1 MIIESAERFGLSQLH
16 QLRGRVGRGEKQST
30 CILMFKSTLTENA
43 KKRLNIL
50 KSSTDG
56 FIISEEDMKLRGFGD
71 ILGFKQSGIKIFK
84 LADPVHNND
93 LFELA
98 EKEIRYMEKNN
109 IQLNKYKTLM
119 KLYDQADVIN
129 DIV

>member
-1 MIIESAERFGLSQLH
+1 
-16 QLRGRVGRGEKQST
+16 
-30 CILMFKSTLTENA
+30 
-43 KKRLNIL
+43 
-50 KSSTDG
+50 
-56 FIISEEDMKLRGFGD
+56 MKLRGFGD

-98 EKEIRYMEKNN
+98 EKEVKLMQKNN